1 MNPSTAYDI
10 TRLVTRVLNV
20 TPNGST
26 ASISPSPGIFWRNQ
40 RQRG

>member
-20 TPNGST
+20 TPNGIDRIDF
-26 ASISPSPGIFWRNQ
+26 ALARHFWRNQ